1 MKRVFQIASVFGC
14 LAFLC
19 GCGSTPGFGPEE
31 PDDPAQPEISGD
43 SVYVKLCTGGE
54 LKITTEPLGRE
65 TSDRD
70 LFALNV
76 FSEQEKYEG
85 TAENISGYFTPYAYG
100 YFDDLNLVIL
110 KLAKSRYYHFALAY
124 IPNGKDVL
132 YQYPDGGYGNP
143 CHCSF
148 AKNGNLN
155 EIVYAAGDGHGILNM
170 ATGSSQGKNVS
181 SDLLINSDFNTIERY
196 QGCLYN
202 FSPQTATSV
211 TIHLYRMMVG
221 FKIIAEDFTEGK
233 ITLYGNSLEGHKYVM
248 TPKAGH
254 TTNELDVTVES
265 PFMPHPNVG
274 VTPELLAQ
282 TGKQFSDTCE
292 EYVTIVYTA
301 PDGEE
306 ILLYRKMIAFK
317 RLTKYVMR
325 FSLSDA
331 IANGGIEANVVDAP
345 NGELTEE
352 PWEM

>member
-1 MKRVFQIASVFGC
+1 M
-14 LAFLC
+14 
-19 GCGSTPGFGPEE
+19 
-31 PDDPAQPEISGD
+31 
-43 SVYVKLCTGGE
+43 
-54 LKITTEPLGRE
+54 
-65 TSDRD
+65 
-70 LFALNV
+70 
-76 FSEQEKYEG
+76 
-85 TAENISGYFTPYAYG
+85 
-100 YFDDLNLVIL
+100 
-110 KLAKSRYYHFALAY
+110 
-124 IPNGKDVL
+124 
-132 YQYPDGGYGNP
+132 
-143 CHCSF
+143 
-148 AKNGNLN
+148 
-155 EIVYAAGDGHGILNM
+155 
-170 ATGSSQGKNVS
+170 
-181 SDLLINSDFNTIERY
+181 
-196 QGCLYN
+196 
-202 FSPQTATSV
+202 
-211 TIHLYRMMVG
+211 
-221 FKIIAEDFTEGK
+221 
-233 ITLYGNSLEGHKYVM
+233 YGNSLEGHKYVM